1 MFVICRYVEINV
13 TDIRDNS
20 TQLQELNLGLASH
33 PVYNIVYE
41 NVAYCLFAFL
51 LPLAILIFFN
61 VHLVRELKR
70 SQRLRKALRKGKSA
84 SDENNVTL
92 VMVVIIISF
101 ILCQTP
107 ASANQVLFYV
117 IDDASR
123 NTCSVYMMYYHLSNL
138 LITISSA
145 LNFIIYCLFRRQFQQ
160 QLRVMMGC
168 QTPPQRRVI
177 RCSDTSHERGCR
189 PQSDL
194 TQLTSSAVSR
204 HNAAMSVS
212 TSMATVDECQEQAV
226 KLMPEPDLD

>member
-1 MFVICRYVEINV
+1 MLIYRYVEFNV
-13 TDIRDNS
+13 TDSRDN
-20 TQLQELNLGLASH
+20 TTRLQELNLGLASH

-61 VHLVRELKR
+61 VHLLRELKR
-70 SQRLRKALRKGKSA
+70 SQRLRMALRKGKSA

-107 ASANQVLFYV
+107 ASANQVLFYI

-123 NTCSVYMMYYHLSNL
+123 NTCSAYMMYYHLSNL

-160 QLRVMMGC
+160 QLRIMMRC
-168 QTPPQRRVI
+168 QTPPKRGTF
-177 RCSDTSHERGCR
+177 RCSDTTHERGCR
-189 PQSDL
+189 TPSDL
-194 TQLTSSAVSR
+194 THLTSSTVAR
-204 HNAAMSVS
+204 HNAVMSVS
-212 TSMATVDECQEQAV
+212 TSMTGEC
-226 KLMPEPDLD
+226 